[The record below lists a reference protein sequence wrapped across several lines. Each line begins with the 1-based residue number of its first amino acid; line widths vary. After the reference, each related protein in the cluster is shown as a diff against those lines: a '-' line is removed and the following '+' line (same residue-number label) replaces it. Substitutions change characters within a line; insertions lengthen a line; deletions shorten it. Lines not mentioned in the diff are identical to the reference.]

1 MKPRLLIELARN
13 RKPAETLLAGIL
25 DENPA
30 ASLAAGQKLV
40 AEAKQYGLSL
50 SNYLRLAIDTE
61 KGEYKGSKLDGYEAA
76 LAYLGLPLRDDFKN
90 GVVLQAA
97 AETFNTYPGSR
108 GLFSEVMDDIVQY
121 KYRQDQIES
130 VDPMISQSRTINGVE
145 MITEVIDDKAADY
158 QSYGIIAEGSRIPVR
173 SIRTTEKSVKFHKFG
188 GGIETTYEFERRI
201 SLDLLTPYAARM
213 QREVSI
219 GQTTIATNLLVNG
232 DGTANNAAAA
242 VVTATTL
249 AGQMPAPPTIVAGKL
264 NWEIFLRWLMNRA
277 KAGVPVDTVVGNYDL
292 WFEWQRMFATPQANA
307 GMTQGDILAKAGVDV
322 AIANPRFDFNV
333 TFAVASQA
341 PAGKLIGFRKAET
354 LEELVESGSDIE
366 ESVRAIENQK
376 VRYVRTEN
384 KGYRLVFGDTREIL
398 NLV

>member
-1 MKPRLLIELARN
+1 MKPRSLIELARN
-13 RKPAETLLAGIL
+13 RKPAEALLAGIL
-25 DENPA
+25 NENPA
-30 ASLAAGQKLV
+30 ASLAAGQVLV
-40 AEAKQYGLSL
+40 SEAKQYNLSL

-61 KGEYKGSKLDGYEAA
+61 QGEYKGSKLDGYEAA
-76 LAYLGLPLRDDFKN
+76 LAYLGLPLRDDFKH

-97 AETFNTYPGSR
+97 AETFNTFPGSR

-173 SIRTTEKSVKFHKFG
+173 SIRAIEKSVKFHKFG

-219 GQTTIATNLLVNG
+219 GQTTVATNLLVNG

-277 KAGVPVDTVVGNYDL
+277 KAGVPIDTVVGNYDL
-292 WFEWQRMFATPQANA
+292 WFEWQRMFATPTANA
-307 GMTQGDILAKAGVDV
+307 GASQGAILQAAGVDV
-322 AIANPRFDFNV
+322 AIANPNFNFNV

>member
-307 GMTQGDILAKAGVDV
+307 GMSQGDILAKAGVDV